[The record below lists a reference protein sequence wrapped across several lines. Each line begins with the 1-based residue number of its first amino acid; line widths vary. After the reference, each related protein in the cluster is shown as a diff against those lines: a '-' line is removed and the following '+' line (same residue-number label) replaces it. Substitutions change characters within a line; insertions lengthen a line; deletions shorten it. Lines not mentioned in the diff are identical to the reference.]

1 MRDGKVSG
9 MRMVWRGMSA
19 KIPMAIGADN
29 AADRRRHL
37 IEQSTRIW
45 RTAKSQFAPTTRR
58 QRPLVGIDS
67 YLSPALVYFQLSIP
81 VRDTHDITLK
91 TNKFGEE

>member
-1 MRDGKVSG
+1 MRDGKVRG

-19 KIPMAIGADN
+19 IIPMAIGAAH
-29 AADRRRHL
+29 AADRRRHP
-37 IEQSTRIW
+37 IEQSIRIG
-45 RTAKSQFAPTTRR
+45 RTAESQFAPTTRT

-67 YLSPALVYFQLSIP
+67 YLSPALGYFQLSIP
-81 VRDTHDITLK
+81 VGDIHDISLK